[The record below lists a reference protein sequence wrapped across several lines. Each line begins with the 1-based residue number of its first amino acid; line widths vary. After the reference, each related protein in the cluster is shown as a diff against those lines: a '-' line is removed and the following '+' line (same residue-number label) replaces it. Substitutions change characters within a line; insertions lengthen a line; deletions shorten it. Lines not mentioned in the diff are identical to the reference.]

1 MAVNLRHWLAA
12 ITDSAGAGGAVQW
25 APWAATRPPVL
36 FFRMIAVNASF
47 ALSRFVAVCATGLAL
62 TLPLPAQAQNKPAA
76 SASAPAGTGAAGA
89 SATPISVPAA
99 GTIEVGFSPDQ
110 GAETLVLRVIDSA
123 KTELNVMA
131 YSFSNKSVTEAL
143 VRAAKRGVTVSLLA
157 DHKRNLVTDRSGKS
171 RNALETLA
179 EAGVNVRIVSAFK
192 LHHDKVLIA
201 DKQTVELG
209 SFNFANSAAHEN
221 SENALV
227 NWNNPALAKAY
238 LAHFERNWA
247 LSQPFRS
254 AD

>member
-1 MAVNLRHWLAA
+1 LGGNDAVAA
-12 ITDSAGAGGAVQW
+12 FS
-25 APWAATRPPVL
+25 
-36 FFRMIAVNASF
+36 RMIAVNASF

-62 TLPLPAQAQNKPAA
+62 TSPLPAQAQAKSAA
-76 SASAPAGTGAAGA
+76 SGSATVGSGAAGA
-89 SATPISVPAA
+89 SAAPAAPISVPAA

-131 YSFSNKSVTEAL
+131 YSFSSKSVTEAL

-171 RNALETLA
+171 RHALETLA

-201 DKQTVELG
+201 DRQTVELG
-209 SFNFANSAAHEN
+209 SFNFAHSAAHEN

-254 AD
+254 GD